1 MSQHLI
7 DHVPCNKEYGYN
19 DLFRFITD
27 NGAVLENNYA
37 PYKREKGPPQAVREF
52 RFFFNKWEER
62 ISKLILQNLTL
73 DFLFFIGIIKV
84 IH

>member
-27 NGAVLENNYA
+27 NGAVLEKDYA
-37 PYKREKGPPQAVREF
+37 PYKREKGPPQAVREL

-62 ISKLILQNLTL
+62 ISRLILQNLTL
-73 DFLFFIGIIKV
+73 DFLFFLGIIKV

>member
-37 PYKREKGPPQAVREF
+37 LYKREKGPPQAVREL